1 MWLNFG
7 EYQEVKNSKVLKTII
22 LTLDAPTEE
31 EVMNAENFDYLS
43 KYPLNACY
51 SKPLVDKKT
60 GKKQSWYE
68 VQFTVDVPYD
78 LPSIKDWF
86 YLVTD
91 EGYVHKAC
99 FSGKRVKRLSTFKD
113 REAIG
118 AWIKSIFVEWQ
129 VLIKFH
135 YVYQDCQRM
144 GIVTKEA
151 LEYYGNNKVFIKK
164 TDKVMVDSK
173 GVKRD
178 VWFISFPNKID

>member
-1 MWLNFG
+1 M
-7 EYQEVKNSKVLKTII
+7 
-22 LTLDAPTEE
+22 
-31 EVMNAENFDYLS
+31 
-43 KYPLNACY
+43 
-51 SKPLVDKKT
+51 
-60 GKKQSWYE
+60 
-68 VQFTVDVPYD
+68 
-78 LPSIKDWF
+78 
-86 YLVTD
+86 VTD

-99 FSGKRVKRLSTFKD
+99 FSGKKVKRLSTFED
-113 REAIG
+113 SEAIG

-151 LEYYGNNKVFIKK
+151 LEYYGNNKVFIKE